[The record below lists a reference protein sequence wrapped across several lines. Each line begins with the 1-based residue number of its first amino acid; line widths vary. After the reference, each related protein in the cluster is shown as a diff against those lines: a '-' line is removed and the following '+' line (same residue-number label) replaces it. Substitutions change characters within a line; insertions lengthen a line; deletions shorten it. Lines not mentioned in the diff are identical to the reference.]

1 MMERKISGHILTG
14 KKKIPEVKYFRD
26 INTFQKISSEKII
39 SLWTEINVWETVEA
53 HKIRLCGY
61 VCCIL
66 ATNPHHPKTTEHF
79 SSQPG
84 IRNGIWLLFMYYRLN
99 NLTVSN
105 YFQFFYSYWD

>member
-1 MMERKISGHILTG
+1 MQTAQTNNSILL
-14 KKKIPEVKYFRD
+14 
-26 INTFQKISSEKII
+26 FQ
-39 SLWTEINVWETVEA
+39 TINVCETVEA
-53 HKIRLCGY
+53 HKIKLCGY

-66 ATNPHHPKTTEHF
+66 AANPQHPKTTEHF